1 MPLSYRELTQPA
13 AEPVSLLTAKNHLR
27 VDFPDDDA
35 YIASLIT
42 AARQYVEKYT
52 NRAIFNRSM
61 LLQLDYFPWPGWG
74 GTTNATGYSGML
86 TWYYRGLAI
95 RLPKPATFS
104 VESVSY
110 IATDGVTVVTIDPA
124 NYIVDLISEP
134 ARISPRPGYTWPYQ
148 QNYLP
153 GQVRVNFTAGSYEVD
168 FDDDLVVPAAGPYII
183 TLTQAANL
191 IAITSVVDST
201 GTPVAYT
208 NSMGTLTVDAAEA
221 GKTLTIAYTYSA
233 CPGTIT
239 AAILLLIGH
248 LYEHRSENS
257 EVALKTI
264 PLGIEYLLAGERIE
278 SFDW

>member
-13 AEPVSLLTAKNHLR
+13 AEPVTLLTAKNHLR
-27 VDFPDDDA
+27 VDFDDDDA
-35 YIASLIT
+35 YIAALIT
-42 AARQYVEKYT
+42 GARQYVEKHT

-61 LLQLDYFPWPGWG
+61 LLTLDYFPWPGWG
-74 GTTNATGYSGML
+74 GTTNATGYSGL
-86 TWYYRGLAI
+86 LQWYYRGLAI

-110 IATDGVTVVTIDPA
+110 IATDGETVVTIPA
-124 NYIVDLISEP
+124 TSYVVDLNSEP
-134 ARISPRPGYTWPYQ
+134 ARISPRPGFTWPYQ

-153 GQVRVNFTAGSYEVD
+153 GQVKVNFTAGTYEQQATPEVT
-168 FDDDLVVPAAGPYII
+168 VISATVPY

-191 IAITSVVDST
+191 IAISSVVNAAGD
-201 GTPVAYT
+201 PVAYT
-208 NSMGTLTVDAAEA
+208 NSLGTLSFDSALA
-221 GKTLTIAYTYSA
+221 GQSVTIAYTYSV
-233 CPGTIT
+233 CPQTIV
-239 AAILLLIGH
+239 AAILLIVGH